1 MDTALTVIGG
11 LALFLLGM
19 RMLTEGLKIVGGR
32 GLRVLLERWTATPM
46 RGVLSGMLLTGLVQS
61 SGAVTVATIGFV
73 NAGAMSL
80 TRALA
85 VVFGANVGTTF
96 TGWLVSLTGLGFRIE
111 PLAMPIVAAGVALGV
126 TAKDR
131 RRRGIGDAVTGLGL
145 FFLALAFLKTAFSGL
160 TASLDTSGWSG
171 EGVGGVLAFLLLGAV
186 VAALTQS
193 SSATIALILTAV
205 SQSALGLQAG
215 AAGIIGANIGTTM
228 TAAIAAVNATPNAKR
243 VAAGH
248 VVFNVGTGIAALLV
262 LPLMLRVINEFDR
275 LTGLGEQAVVTLAM
289 FNSALNVLGVVLMLP
304 FLGMLSRR
312 LEKYFA
318 TAEEDL
324 GRPRHLDN
332 TLAATPTL
340 ALPAM
345 ERELT
350 RMRDQ
355 VSGIA
360 LAALSGAETRGLVLE
375 RRSEAV
381 LQLGE
386 AVTEYATTVR
396 MEGMSKEMA
405 EQLPRLVRIGRYLDE
420 AVRLAPDAGTVRS
433 RLPRLRDAD
442 AKATLETLL
451 GAAAATFAI
460 GAEAGP
466 EAFPGVEAE
475 QKLARFEEIY
485 QEAKGALLHA
495 TVAHHLSIDGADE
508 LLDSISRTR
517 RMVQQ
522 FVKAT
527 RMLQGEMTTL
537 KETDA
542 A

>member
-46 RGVLSGMLLTGLVQS
+46 RGVFSGMLLTALVQS

-73 NAGAMSL
+73 NAGAMTL

-111 PLAMPIVAAGVALGV
+111 PLAMPIVAAGVALGL

-131 RRRGIGDAVTGLGL
+131 QRRGVGDAVTGLGL
-145 FFLALAFLKTAFSGL
+145 FFLALAFLKTAFSGV

-171 EGVGGVLAFLLLGAV
+171 EGVGGVLAFLLLGTV

-228 TAAIAAVNATPNAKR
+228 TATVAAVNATPNAKR

-248 VVFNVGTGIAALLV
+248 VVFNVGTGIVALLI
-262 LPLMLRVINEFDR
+262 LPLMLRVIHDFDR

-312 LEKYFA
+312 LERYFA

-345 ERELT
+345 ERELE

-420 AVRLAPDAGTVRS
+420 AVRLAPDAGLVRG
-433 RLPRLRDAD
+433 RLPRLRDAE
-442 AKATLETLL
+442 AKATLEALL

-485 QEAKGALLHA
+485 QEGKGALLHA

-508 LLDSISRTR
+508 LLDAISRTR